1 MNVKKMFAA
10 TAGMLIVASSLPV
23 SVLGAASYSDEL
35 QGAYNYAY
43 SKGITTM
50 SSIDNANMYGE
61 LTRGQLAKMI
71 SNWAEKELGTKADE
85 TKVCSFADAQT
96 AEGDLAAYV
105 KKACQMGLMGQGI
118 TSFRPNDKVTR
129 GEFGTTLSRA
139 IWGTKYDGATPYYA
153 NHLQALKDK
162 GIMTK
167 IENPSQM
174 EIRGYVMLMLERT
187 SKTDATKAQ
196 CNDPVTVLACTMGAT
211 SCPAQCKDAKNQT
224 GTVNTGAEARGDLT
238 VSVADQATAVKTAP
252 KGIFVANTI
261 KFDASEKITLE
272 TLTLKRTGLSTRTD
286 VEKIWLEKNG
296 VAVTNAATL
305 GSDGLAV
312 LNFKNGRNT
321 INGTENLELV
331 VQLKS
336 TADTGNEITFEL
348 TNATASARNISVKG
362 TTTTYRI
369 AGYKVVELLADKVNN
384 NNSTYQLGQADYVIG
399 QFALQSESAKDDRNV
414 NVRSLTFRN
423 NGSSDFGSMFKNV
436 KVYRD
441 SKVVSNK
448 VEVNGRDITISL
460 DKDVLKAN
468 KRALYTIRAEVANL
482 DRVGETVQLKL
493 ANAKDII
500 ADEDDTGFRTNVKFA
515 STWTSG
521 ELATYTFSG
530 GRVML
535 QTKAGFPRT
544 IDAGIGAN
552 DVAIAEGQISVREN
566 VSLPKI
572 KIEYSTGSQVAGK
585 WSTNDHVKGKDAIKR
600 LVLEVDGSRFTADN
614 DGNGNFVFDAN
625 TIVVRKNST
634 VRLLASL
641 DSGVT
646 QGKTI
651 RMPASF
657 GSSLMDGNGEYQS
670 NSEPLRHGDIAG
682 SINISTI
689 SVKDAKF
696 QLIGKNLASVST
708 VVNDGTQKTVFE
720 GKLSSK
726 DKDVNVNSFKVEL
739 NTNLLDNSESI
750 DVTLNVNGQPFSTQ
764 TLKNGSTS
772 FDFNS
777 IGTIKAGS
785 EMPVSLTVIP
795 NISRKQDITLK
806 LKASGTDNNGNPTAT
821 SEEYSAKLEVK
832 GTATIEVTNAVTADR
847 VMEPAVNAILY
858 EGNLNVT
865 NGSTELTGFK
875 FTEAKG
881 AKLTVS
887 NYKLYV
893 DGDFVADSATPE
905 FTGLTQNLEQGNRK
919 VTVRANV
926 VSAAG
931 TTPVDFKYEANAI
944 TVNGVN
950 STKKANT
957 YFAKGFFLLAKKSE
971 SNGVVTLTLT
981 NNSPKTVDVKKLE
994 FDAIADVASASVNGQ
1009 SVDATDGT
1017 VAVQSV
1023 PANAAIEIQ
1032 FVAKKDKTV
1041 KLEGVQYNVTDGADN
1056 YTYELTK
1063 DNASVGAWGNFF
1075 SSK

>member
-1 MNVKKMFAA
+1 MFAA

-211 SCPAQCKDAKNQT
+211 SCPAQCRDAKNQT

-238 VSVADQATAVKTAP
+238 VSVADQATSVKTAP

-384 NNSTYQLGQADYVIG
+384 NDSTYQLGQADYVIG

-515 STWTSG
+515 STWPSG
-521 ELATYTFSG
+521 ELAKYTFSG

-572 KIEYSTGSQVAGK
+572 VIEYDTTHPTTNVKK
-585 WSTNDHVKGKDAIKR
+585 WSTNDAKGKDSIKR

-614 DGNGNFVFDAN
+614 DGNGKFVFDTN

-646 QGKTI
+646 QGKVI
-651 RMPASF
+651 KMPASF
-657 GSSLMDGNGEYQS
+657 GSSLMEGNGEYQS
-670 NSEPLRHGDIAG
+670 NSEPLRNGDIAG

-689 SVKDAKF
+689 SIRDAKF
-696 QLIGKNLASVST
+696 QLIGKNLSSVST
-708 VVNDGTQKTVFE
+708 TVNDGTQKTVFE

-739 NTNLLDNSESI
+739 NAALANATDSI

-795 NISRKQDITLK
+795 NISTAQDVTLK

-832 GTATIEVTNAVTADR
+832 SNATIEVTNAVTADR
-847 VMEPAVNAILY
+847 VMEPAVNA
-858 EGNLNVT
+858 NLNVT
-865 NGSTELTGFK
+865 NGSTELTSFK
-875 FTEAKG
+875 FTEVKG
-881 AKLTVS
+881 AGLTVS

-893 DGDFVADSATPE
+893 DGDFVAENATQPD
-905 FTGLTQNLEQGNRK
+905 FTALTQNLEQGNRK

-926 VSAAG
+926 VSAASA
-931 TTPVDFKYEANAI
+931 TPANFKYEANDI
-944 TVNGVN
+944 TVNTVN
-950 STKKANT
+950 SHKKANT

-971 SNGVVTLTLT
+971 SNGVVTLTLN
-981 NNSPKTVDVKKLE
+981 NNSPKTVDVKKLK
-994 FDAIADVASASVNGQ
+994 FDTIADVASASVNGQ
-1009 SVDATDGT
+1009 AVDAAGA

-1023 PANAAIEIQ
+1023 PANATIEIQ

-1041 KLEGVQYNVTDGADN
+1041 KLEGVEYNVTDGSDN

>member
-1 MNVKKMFAA
+1 M
-10 TAGMLIVASSLPV
+10 
-23 SVLGAASYSDEL
+23 
-35 QGAYNYAY
+35 
-43 SKGITTM
+43 
-50 SSIDNANMYGE
+50 
-61 LTRGQLAKMI
+61 
-71 SNWAEKELGTKADE
+71 
-85 TKVCSFADAQT
+85 
-96 AEGDLAAYV
+96 
-105 KKACQMGLMGQGI
+105 
-118 TSFRPNDKVTR
+118 
-129 GEFGTTLSRA
+129 
-139 IWGTKYDGATPYYA
+139 
-153 NHLQALKDK
+153 
-162 GIMTK
+162 
-167 IENPSQM
+167 
-174 EIRGYVMLMLERT
+174 
-187 SKTDATKAQ
+187 
-196 CNDPVTVLACTMGAT
+196 
-211 SCPAQCKDAKNQT
+211 
-224 GTVNTGAEARGDLT
+224 
-238 VSVADQATAVKTAP
+238 
-252 KGIFVANTI
+252 
-261 KFDASEKITLE
+261 
-272 TLTLKRTGLSTRTD
+272 
-286 VEKIWLEKNG
+286 
-296 VAVTNAATL
+296 
-305 GSDGLAV
+305 
-312 LNFKNGRNT
+312 
-321 INGTENLELV
+321 
-331 VQLKS
+331 KS

-384 NNSTYQLGQADYVIG
+384 NDSTYQLGQADYVIG

-515 STWTSG
+515 STWPSG
-521 ELATYTFSG
+521 ELAKYTFSG

-535 QTKAGFPRT
+535 QTRT

-572 KIEYSTGSQVAGK
+572 VIEYDTTHPTTNVKK
-585 WSTNDHVKGKDAIKR
+585 WSTNDAKGKDSIKR

-614 DGNGNFVFDAN
+614 DGNGKFVFDTN

-646 QGKTI
+646 QGKVI
-651 RMPASF
+651 KMPASF
-657 GSSLMDGNGEYQS
+657 GSSLMEGNGEYQS
-670 NSEPLRHGDIAG
+670 NSEPLRNGDIAG

-689 SVKDAKF
+689 SIRDAKF
-696 QLIGKNLASVST
+696 QLIGKNLSSVST
-708 VVNDGTQKTVFE
+708 TVNDGTQKTVFE

-739 NTNLLDNSESI
+739 NASLANATDSI

-764 TLKNGSTS
+764 TLKNGSNS

-795 NISRKQDITLK
+795 NISTAQDVTLK

-832 GTATIEVTNAVTADR
+832 ANATIEVTNAVTADR

-865 NGSTELTGFK
+865 NGSTELTSFK
-875 FTEAKG
+875 FTEVKG
-881 AKLTVS
+881 AGLTVS

-893 DGDFVADSATPE
+893 DGDFVAENATQPD
-905 FTGLTQNLEQGNRK
+905 FTALTQNLEQGNRK

-926 VSAAG
+926 VSAASA
-931 TTPVDFKYEANAI
+931 TPANFKYEANDI
-944 TVNGVN
+944 TVNTVN
-950 STKKANT
+950 SHKKANT

-981 NNSPKTVDVKKLE
+981 NNSPKTVDIEKLT
-994 FDAIADVASASVNGQ
+994 FNTVADVASASVNGQ
-1009 SVDATDGT
+1009 SVALPAGT

-1023 PANAAIEIQ
+1023 PANATIEIQ

-1041 KLEGVQYNVTDGADN
+1041 KLEGVEYKVTDGADV